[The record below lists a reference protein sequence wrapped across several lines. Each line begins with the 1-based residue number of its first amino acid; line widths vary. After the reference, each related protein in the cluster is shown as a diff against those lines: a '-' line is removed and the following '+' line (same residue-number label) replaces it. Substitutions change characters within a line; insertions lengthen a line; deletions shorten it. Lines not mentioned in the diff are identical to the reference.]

1 MHRGRIEGLK
11 REEKAAAVWVLEA
24 SRAVPYDPAQ
34 YKRAH
39 IEWQSARIALLSAG
53 VRVHELPTP
62 KNSAPRRRGTRVPP
76 PE

>member
-1 MHRGRIEGLK
+1 MHRGRIEELK
-11 REEKAAAVWVLEA
+11 RAEKEAAQRVLEA
-24 SRAVPYDPAQ
+24 SRAEPYDPVQ

-39 IEWQSARIALLSAG
+39 IEWQSARIALLSVG

-62 KNSAPRRRGTRVPP
+62 RSPAPRRRGTKSP